1 MNHRALAPVAPLV
14 IALAL
19 ALTGC
24 APGSTTPTVDNPA
37 QTLAESKPPV
47 QLTRNEAV
55 GRIAP
60 QYIQSVDEVT
70 DTSVACLSAAED
82 PDELQR
88 AWHSTFIATIVS
100 GNAFRV
106 DAIASNLAQA
116 HTDEGWEATTDAEG
130 AIHLTSKTI
139 SVEILIT
146 PESISDTEARLHFEA
161 TGPCVETDGKDSA
174 EVKDLE
180 AADD

>member
-1 MNHRALAPVAPLV
+1 MKHRALAPFVPLV
-14 IALAL
+14 AALAL

-24 APGSTTPTVDNPA
+24 AAGSQTPTVDNPT
-37 QTLAESKPPV
+37 QTLAASKPPV
-47 QLTRNEAV
+47 QLTRNEAI

-88 AWHSTFIATIVS
+88 AWHSGFIATIVS

-116 HTDEGWEATTDAEG
+116 HTDEGWEATAEDDG
-130 AIHLTSKTI
+130 SIHLTSTTI
-139 SVEILIT
+139 NVDILIV

-161 TGPCVETDGKDSA
+161 TGPCVETAGKDSD

-180 AADD
+180 AADG